1 MAALP
6 AFSDKVGGDD
16 EGAIEQARS
25 RGLLLTGDE
34 RGWERS
40 FGGEEGVRDLVRAE
54 LGAWSRLALAPQG
67 LLPAAHHL
75 LVIGELEALA
85 SGDHDRLM
93 LLLPPG
99 SAKSTYA
106 SLLLPPWFLARN
118 PQASII
124 ATSHTGSL
132 AQRFGRGVRGLIAE
146 HALRLG
152 VQLSSTDHAAERF
165 GLVQGGSYFAT
176 GVRGPVTGRR
186 ADLVIIDDP
195 VKSHREADS
204 AAQRDQLWE
213 WFRSDLVTRL
223 KPGGR
228 MVLVMTRWHP
238 DDLGGRL
245 LESSD
250 TWRVLR
256 LPALAEAEDP
266 LGRAPGEAL
275 WPTWEGRAALERK
288 RSLMGERAFA
298 ALFQQS
304 PSISGGRLFQI
315 RRIAVTDDVVVGPC
329 VRAWD
334 LAASAE
340 SGDWTAGVL
349 LCRGADQGG
358 YQVMDVVR
366 LQGGPEQVEAAIK
379 RTAAVDGREVTIGLP
394 QDPGQAGRAQVSYL
408 TRGLAGFR
416 VASSVESG
424 AKATRAMPMASQ
436 ANAGNLSLVR
446 GSWNRAFLEEL
457 QDFPGGAKDDQV
469 DALSRAFGLLE
480 DVPAPARSL
489 RVRFSE
495 R

>member
-1 MAALP
+1 MR
-6 AFSDKVGGDD
+6 AFLSG
-16 EGAIEQARS
+16 EGFDGMPEF
-25 RGLLLTGDE
+25 D
-34 RGWERS
+34 
-40 FGGEEGVRDLVRAE
+40 GEEGLRCRVREE
-54 LGAWSRLALAPQG
+54 LSTWSRLALSSQG

-75 LVIGELEALA
+75 RVIAELEALA
-85 SGDHDRLM
+85 AGEHDRLM

-106 SLLLPPWFLARN
+106 SLLLPPWFFARN
-118 PQASII
+118 PKASII

-132 AQRFGRGVRGLIAE
+132 AHSFGRGVRGLIAE

-152 VQLSSTDHAAERF
+152 VQLSPTSQAAERF
-165 GLVQGGSYFAT
+165 GLVQGGSYFAA

-204 AAQRDQLWE
+204 AAQRDHLWE

-245 LESSD
+245 LESAD
-250 TWRVLR
+250 LWRVLR
-256 LPALAEAEDP
+256 LPALAESDDP

-275 WPTWEGRAALERK
+275 WPSWEGQTALQRK
-288 RSLMGERAFA
+288 RVLMGERSFA

-304 PSISGGRLFQI
+304 PSVPGGRLFQVK
-315 RRIAVTDDVVVGPC
+315 RIAVTDEVLVGPS

-334 LAASAE
+334 LAASGE

-349 LCRGADQGG
+349 LCGGLDRGA
-358 YQVMDVVR
+358 YQVLDVVR

-379 RTAAVDGREVTIGLP
+379 RTAAVDGRDVTIGLP

-416 VASSVESG
+416 VVSSVESG
-424 AKATRAMPMASQ
+424 AKALRAMPVASQ
-436 ANAGNLSLVR
+436 ANAGNLSLLR

-480 DVPAPARSL
+480 DAPAPARSM
-489 RVRFSE
+489 RVRFTE

>member
-1 MAALP
+1 MRLSRHGVVTEGDEKGRRGNKGLP
-6 AFSDKVGGDD
+6 TFDD
-16 EGAIEQARS
+16 EEAFRQRIR
-25 RGLLLTGDE
+25 
-34 RGWERS
+34 
-40 FGGEEGVRDLVRAE
+40 EG
-54 LGAWSRLALAPQG
+54 LGAWSSLALSPQG
-67 LLPAAHHL
+67 LEPARHHL
-75 LVIGELEALA
+75 RLIDELEAL
-85 SGDHDRLM
+85 SVGKHDRLM

-118 PQASII
+118 PKASVI
-124 ATSHTGSL
+124 ATSHTRSL
-132 AQRFGRGVRGLIAE
+132 AQSFGHGVRGLIME
-146 HALRLG
+146 HQLRLG
-152 VQLSSTDHAAERF
+152 VQVSPSSQGAERF

-176 GVRGPVTGRR
+176 GVRGPITGRR

-204 AAQRDQLWE
+204 ALERDHLWE

-250 TWRVLR
+250 SWRVLR

-275 WPTWEGRAALERK
+275 WPSFEGRIALERK
-288 RSLMGERAFA
+288 RVMIGDRSFA

-304 PSISGGRLFQI
+304 PSVAGGRLFQV
-315 RRIAVTDDVVVGPC
+315 RRIAVVDEAIEGPS

-334 LAASAE
+334 LAASTDG
-340 SGDWTAGVL
+340 GDWTVGVL
-349 LCRGADQGG
+349 LCRGAGG
-358 YQVMDVVR
+358 GSYQVHDVVR

-379 RTAAVDGREVTIGLP
+379 RVAAVDGREVAIGLP

-416 VASSVESG
+416 VTSSVESG
-424 AKATRAMPMASQ
+424 AKSTRAMPVASQ
-436 ANAGNLSLVR
+436 ANAGNLSLLR
-446 GSWNRAFLEEL
+446 GSWNRAFLEEQ
-457 QDFPGGAKDDQV
+457 QDFPAGAKDDQV

-480 DVPAPARSL
+480 DVRAPARSV